1 MQKHP
6 TSPSEDENQIFQSI
20 KFISIVFHFNTFC
33 IDTGLSDV
41 FEIHSIIW
49 ASALALVFLRTS
61 PIFFHFGWSF
71 SSYWNI
77 LNCSSCISFPI
88 LDILI
93 RLELLKKIY
102 WLGLSLVWH

>member
-41 FEIHSIIW
+41 FEIHSII
-49 ASALALVFLRTS
+49 
-61 PIFFHFGWSF
+61 
-71 SSYWNI
+71 
-77 LNCSSCISFPI
+77 
-88 LDILI
+88 
-93 RLELLKKIY
+93 
-102 WLGLSLVWH
+102 